1 MNIIPPSEVLGEIL
15 VVEDTPASLKLLSDL
30 LGNAGYL
37 VRQAPDGELALWSAS
52 ARPPELVLLDVN
64 MPGIDGFEVCRR
76 LKADPALR
84 DIPVIFLS
92 AQYEMDDKVRGFQS
106 GAVDFIAK
114 PYQAE
119 EVLARAQAHIR
130 LARTQKALAA
140 ANGQLRQ
147 ALDDLRAAREEVA
160 RSERLAAL
168 GALVAGVAHEL
179 NTPVGN
185 SVLIASTLEDRAR
198 AFSGQISEGLRRSD
212 LERFAGDTVNAAGL
226 LLRSL
231 HKTAD
236 LIDTF
241 KQVAIDQSNERR
253 ASFELS
259 ALVRDSLLP
268 MVPELAR
275 HGITLE
281 LQLAPALQ
289 MDSYPRVVTHILTQL
304 ARNAELHA
312 FEGGGG
318 AITVRTA
325 AQGGGQALLEFADN
339 GAGIAPEV
347 LERVFEPFFTT
358 RMGTGTGGL
367 GLHVVH
373 NLLSNVLGG
382 QISVE
387 SKPGATCF
395 RIMLPLQ
402 APLLA
407 SSGTLAEQRSTAP
420 GAP

>member
-1 MNIIPPSEVLGEIL
+1 MSGLGEIL

-76 LKADPALR
+76 LKADPALC

-130 LARTQKALAA
+130 LARTQKALKEALE
-140 ANGQLRQ
+140 QLRS
-147 ALDDLRAAREEVA
+147 ARAEVA
-160 RSERLAAL
+160 RNERMAAL

-179 NTPVGN
+179 NTPIGN

-198 AFSGQISEGLRRSD
+198 AFGAQIGAGVRRSD
-212 LERFAGDTVNAAGL
+212 LEHFAADTAKAAGL

-231 HKTAD
+231 HKSSS
-236 LIDTF
+236 LVESF
-241 KQVAIDQSNERR
+241 KQVAVDQSSEQRTR
-253 ASFELS
+253 F
-259 ALVRDSLLP
+259 
-268 MVPELAR
+268 
-275 HGITLE
+275 
-281 LQLAPALQ
+281 QLADLVAQALQ
-289 MDSYPRVVTHILTQL
+289 PLKAGLAADGIALETGVPPGLEMDSYPRPVAHILQQL
-304 ARNAELHA
+304 VRNAQLHA
-312 FEGGGG
+312 FGAMGSAGGTIRVQAS
-318 AITVRTA
+318 AID
-325 AQGGGQALLEFADN
+325 GGQLLLAVQDN
-339 GAGIAPEV
+339 GCGIAPGT
-347 LERVFEPFFTT
+347 LERIFDPFFTT

-373 NLLSNVLGG
+373 NLLCHVLGG
-382 QISVE
+382 QVSVD
-387 SKPGATCF
+387 STPGATSF
-395 RIMLPLQ
+395 RITLPL
-402 APLLA
+402 
-407 SSGTLAEQRSTAP
+407 TAP
-420 GAP
+420 ALCP

>member
-1 MNIIPPSEVLGEIL
+1 MSGLGEIL

-76 LKADPALR
+76 LKADPALC

-92 AQYEMDDKVRGFQS
+92 AQYEMDDKVRGFQC

-130 LARTQKALAA
+130 LARTQKALKETLEE
-140 ANGQLRQ
+140 LRS
-147 ALDDLRAAREEVA
+147 ARAEVA
-160 RSERLAAL
+160 RNERMAAL

-179 NTPVGN
+179 NTPLGN

-198 AFSGQISEGLRRSD
+198 AFSDQIGAGVRRSD
-212 LERFAGDTVNAAGL
+212 LEHFAADTAKAAGL

-231 HKTAD
+231 HKSSA
-236 LIDTF
+236 LVESF
-241 KQVAIDQSNERR
+241 KQVAVDQSSERR
-253 ASFELS
+253 SQFDLAD
-259 ALVRDSLLP
+259 LV
-268 MVPELAR
+268 A
-275 HGITLE
+275 
-281 LQLAPALQ
+281 QALQ
-289 MDSYPRVVTHILTQL
+289 PLKAGLAADGLLLDIAVPRGLRMDSYSRPVAHILQQL
-304 ARNAELHA
+304 VRNAQLHA
-312 FEGGGG
+312 FG
-318 AITVRTA
+318 AMGSADGCIRVQAA
-325 AQGGGQALLEFADN
+325 AQEEGEPRGLLRLEVLDN
-339 GAGIAPEV
+339 GCGIAPGT
-347 LERVFEPFFTT
+347 LERIFDPFFTT

-373 NLLSNVLGG
+373 NLLCHVLGG
-382 QISVE
+382 QVSVE
-387 SKPGATCF
+387 SAPGATCF
-395 RIMLPLQ
+395 RITLPL
-402 APLLA
+402 
-407 SSGTLAEQRSTAP
+407 TAP
-420 GAP
+420 ALSP

>member
-1 MNIIPPSEVLGEIL
+1 MNGLGEIL

-76 LKADPALR
+76 LKADPALC

-92 AQYEMDDKVRGFQS
+92 AQYEMDDKVRGFQC

-130 LARTQKALAA
+130 LARTQKALKETLEE
-140 ANGQLRQ
+140 LRN
-147 ALDDLRAAREEVA
+147 ARAEVA
-160 RSERLAAL
+160 RNERMAAL

-179 NTPVGN
+179 NTPLGN

-198 AFSGQISEGLRRSD
+198 AFGHQIGEGVRRSD
-212 LERFAGDTVNAAGL
+212 LEHFAADTAKAAGL

-231 HKTAD
+231 RKSSD
-236 LIDTF
+236 LVESF
-241 KQVAIDQSNERR
+241 KQVAVDQSSERR
-253 ASFELS
+253 SHFDLAD
-259 ALVRDSLLP
+259 LV
-268 MVPELAR
+268 
-275 HGITLE
+275 T
-281 LQLAPALQ
+281 QALQ
-289 MDSYPRVVTHILTQL
+289 PLKAGLAADGLALDITVPRGLRMDSYSRPVAHIVQQL
-304 ARNAELHA
+304 VRNAQLHA
-312 FEGGGG
+312 FGAMGSSGGTIRIL
-318 AITVRTA
+318 AA
-325 AQGGGQALLEFADN
+325 AQEDEESRGQLRLEVQDN
-339 GAGIAPEV
+339 GCGIAPGT
-347 LERVFEPFFTT
+347 LERIFDPFFTT

-373 NLLSNVLGG
+373 NLLCHVLGG
-382 QISVE
+382 AVSVE
-387 SKPGATCF
+387 STPGATCF
-395 RIMLPLQ
+395 RITLPL
-402 APLLA
+402 
-407 SSGTLAEQRSTAP
+407 TAP
-420 GAP
+420 TLSP

>member
-1 MNIIPPSEVLGEIL
+1 MSGKGEIL

-76 LKADPALR
+76 MKADPALC

-92 AQYEMDDKVRGFQS
+92 AQYEMDDKVRGFQC

-130 LARTQKALAA
+130 LARTQNALKDALEE
-140 ANGQLRQ
+140 LRS
-147 ALDDLRAAREEVA
+147 ARAEVA
-160 RSERLAAL
+160 RNERLAAL

-198 AFSGQISEGLRRSD
+198 AFGSQIAQGVRRSD
-212 LERFAGDTVNAAGL
+212 LERFAADTATAAGL

-231 HKTAD
+231 HRAAG
-236 LIDTF
+236 LVESF
-241 KQVAIDQSNERR
+241 KEVAVDQSSEQR
-253 ASFELS
+253 SQFELGG
-259 ALVRDSLLP
+259 LV
-268 MVPELAR
+268 A
-275 HGITLE
+275 
-281 LQLAPALQ
+281 QALQ
-289 MDSYPRVVTHILTQL
+289 PLRSGLAGQAIELRYEAPPPLPMDSYARAIAHILQEL
-304 ARNAELHA
+304 VRNAQLHA
-312 FEGGGG
+312 FGETGGRL
-318 AITVRTA
+318 AVHVAAHDA
-325 AQGGGQALLEFADN
+325 AQARIEVRDDGR
-339 GAGIAPEV
+339 GIAPEM
-347 LERVFEPFFTT
+347 LQRIFDPFFTT
-358 RMGTGTGGL
+358 RMGSGSGGL

-373 NLLSNVLGG
+373 NLLGHVLGG
-382 QISVE
+382 QVSVD
-387 SKPGATCF
+387 STPGATCF
-395 RIMLPLQ
+395 RIILPL
-402 APLLA
+402 
-407 SSGTLAEQRSTAP
+407 TAP
-420 GAP
+420 ALSP